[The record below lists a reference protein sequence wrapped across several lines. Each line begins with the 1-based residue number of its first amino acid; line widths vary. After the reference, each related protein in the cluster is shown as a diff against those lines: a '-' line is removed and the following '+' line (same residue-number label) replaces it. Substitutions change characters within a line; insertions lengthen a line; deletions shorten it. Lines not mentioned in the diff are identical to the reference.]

1 MLKPVTIPPGMDK
14 ILVSSDG
21 EVCVSNDGA
30 TILERMEVENEIA
43 KVVENAI
50 FCSHCS
56 YMLITVAR

>member
-1 MLKPVTIPPGMDK
+1 MDK

-43 KVVENAI
+43 KVIRVILRLLFGI
-50 FCSHCS
+50 FVLLC
-56 YMLITVAR
+56 RG

>member
-1 MLKPVTIPPGMDK
+1 MLNFITSDFILCISSSVLLSFCAGMDK

-43 KVVENAI
+43 KV
-50 FCSHCS
+50 
-56 YMLITVAR
+56 

>member
-1 MLKPVTIPPGMDK
+1 MDK

>member
-1 MLKPVTIPPGMDK
+1 MDK

-43 KVVENAI
+43 KVRCDEK
-50 FCSHCS
+50 
-56 YMLITVAR
+56 YARYSNS

>member
-1 MLKPVTIPPGMDK
+1 MDK

-43 KVVENAI
+43 KVFEL
-50 FCSHCS
+50 FLDRFST
-56 YMLITVAR
+56 LTVAFMFGF